1 MRLRSGGMVERGI
14 HRRSEV
20 SRLVGL
26 IEGDAPGLTIA
37 AVSGPGGVGKSFLVE
52 HALGEVDLAAQGVV
66 RLSADGSNPQLRGDF
81 FGVVEGQLARRG
93 LPSPAPA
100 GRDGF
105 PRLRKVA
112 ALHREIV
119 DRAAAELSAK
129 GAPESTKHAALAL
142 LRAARFLNAHL
153 PMTKGY
159 FDVAGSG
166 LAPEVIASEID
177 TAWTSMTKL
186 DALREGTTLPAPLRD
201 LVGATRRNRV
211 KRDLFNVTA
220 EALAAD
226 LAALA
231 RPPVRRVVLVIDD
244 YEALAPLLGE
254 FLVGALV
261 PRLADAA
268 VPVLLLVSGRDELT
282 ATHPGWAQHAQK
294 HLAEQLRLAPFAR
307 EDALALLAEAGV
319 AEERRARLFELT
331 QGFPFLLTLAIEEA
345 GFEGAGSAL
354 FLRKFFDRTTR
365 WMAPREVEW
374 FVRVVYLDVVNED
387 TLALV
392 FPGED
397 VRRIQD
403 WFEREASVRDPHA
416 PHFCVRPLIREKV
429 RSYLEL
435 RSPTR
440 HRELTEMASGR

>member
-1 MRLRSGGMVERGI
+1 V
-14 HRRSEV
+14 
-20 SRLVGL
+20 
-26 IEGDAPGLTIA
+26 IA

-52 HALGEVDLAAQGVV
+52 HALGEVDLAGKGIV
-66 RLSADGSNPQLRGDF
+66 RLSADGSNPQHRGDF

-93 LPSPAPA
+93 LPAPAPK
-100 GRDGF
+100 GRDAF
-105 PRLRKVA
+105 PRLRRVA

-119 DRAAAELSAK
+119 DRAAAELSAR
-129 GAPESTKHAALAL
+129 GAPAGTKQAGLAL
-142 LRAARFLNAHL
+142 LRAAHFLNRHVPL
-153 PMTKGY
+153 TKSY
-159 FDVAGSG
+159 FDVAASG

-177 TAWTSMTKL
+177 GAWAQVTKL
-186 DALREGTTLPAPLRD
+186 DALREGTALPSPIRD
-201 LVGATRRNRV
+201 LVGATRRSRV
-211 KRDLFNVTA
+211 KRDLWSLTA
-220 EALAAD
+220 EALAED
-226 LAALA
+226 LAALV
-231 RPPVRRVVLVIDD
+231 RGPVRRVVVVIDD
-244 YEALAPLLGE
+244 YEALAPLLSD
-254 FLVGALV
+254 FLVGSLV

-268 VPVLLLVSGRDELT
+268 VPALLLVSGRDELE

-294 HLAEQLRLAPFAR
+294 HLAEQIKLAPFDRA
-307 EDALALLAEAGV
+307 EALALLAEAGV
-319 AEERRARLFELT
+319 GEERRARLFDLT

-387 TLALV
+387 TLARV

-403 WFEREASVRDPHA
+403 WFEREASVRDPSA
-416 PHFCVRPLIREKV
+416 EEFRVRPLIRDKV
-429 RSYLEL
+429 LRYLEL

-440 HRELTEMASGR
+440 HRELTAMAKGS